1 MKKDKHFSFRCS
13 QDDWD
18 YIDQLAKSDDRTPS
32 YVLNKMIKKLRERGV
47 FSVSQINQ
55 MAKFDIGD
63 KVVHKVFGLGTIIDI
78 TEGNSANLTIAFEEG
93 RKVIKSSFVKLL
105 K

>member
-1 MKKDKHFSFRCS
+1 MKKDRHFSFRCS

-47 FSVSQINQ
+47 FSVSQIN
-55 MAKFDIGD
+55 
-63 KVVHKVFGLGTIIDI
+63 
-78 TEGNSANLTIAFEEG
+78 
-93 RKVIKSSFVKLL
+93 
-105 K
+105 